1 MLKVGDIVELR
12 TGHKVYTDVPERY
25 VYQNMALSNE
35 KCHHDVTVNEKYD
48 AYNEIDIHSVAVEI
62 HNAFRRVG
70 LKADNKAITKFI
82 HAQISQRELSSEK
95 FCFKGGTFVVI
106 NTKIDGGSSG
116 RDPYPNGH
124 HVFVK
129 RLAKDG
135 SYDKQGDTA
144 DFYQSGCFSA
154 MIEPSKIKVLGTM
167 EMTFV

>member
-25 VYQNMALSNE
+25 VYHNMVLSKE
-35 KCHHDVTVNEKYD
+35 KCHHEVTVNEQYEP
-48 AYNEIDIHSVAVEI
+48 YNDIDIHEVARDI
-62 HNAFRRVG
+62 SNAFRRVG
-70 LKADNKAITKFI
+70 LKVDQRAVTKFI
-82 HAQISQRELSSEK
+82 NSQVNGQSLSAKK

-106 NTKIDGGSSG
+106 KTKTDGGSTG

-129 RLAKDG
+129 RLKKDG
-135 SYDKQGDTA
+135 SYDKNGDAA
-144 DFYQSGCFSA
+144 DFYQSGCFTA
-154 MIEPSKIKVLGTM
+154 MIEPSKIKVRGTM